1 MAKVI
6 TLEEVQKHKSG
17 KGEDKSVW
25 FVIHDKVYDVTKFL
39 DEHPGGEEILVEN
52 SGKIST
58 EEFEDVGHSS
68 DAREMMKEYYI
79 GDLHPDDCV
88 GDKDT
93 GAKSWSSSSSSGPSG
108 QQEEGGWTS
117 YLLPMFLAAVAAY
130 VYRTYFA

>member
-25 FVIHDKVYDVTKFL
+25 FVLHDKVYDVTKFL

-93 GAKSWSSSSSSGPSG
+93 GAKSWSTSSSSGPSG